1 MKQHR
6 ARTTSTCLLVLQ
18 HVGYNRERAATPLK
32 KAFRKVV
39 CILRE
44 VPFQIKQ
51 EGKHS
56 KNRLMDDTEE
66 LPDHRGG
73 SLESRKAE
81 SLGNDGGRPR
91 SEMAMY

>member
-1 MKQHR
+1 
-6 ARTTSTCLLVLQ
+6 
-18 HVGYNRERAATPLK
+18 
-32 KAFRKVV
+32 
-39 CILRE
+39 
-44 VPFQIKQ
+44 
-51 EGKHS
+51 
-56 KNRLMDDTEE
+56 MDDTEE